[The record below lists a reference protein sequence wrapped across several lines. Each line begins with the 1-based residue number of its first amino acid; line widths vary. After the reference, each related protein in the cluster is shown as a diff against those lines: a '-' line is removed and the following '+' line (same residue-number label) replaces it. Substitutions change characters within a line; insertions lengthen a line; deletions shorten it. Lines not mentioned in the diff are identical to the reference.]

1 MTAAAD
7 LTTMIGLR
15 AENEGL
21 RERLRAA
28 LQSQA
33 SRDWWELQ
41 AYDTLA
47 ELHETQA
54 ELAEFHKALDS
65 SLAQIDAEHD
75 LAKALLI
82 RMRHYIMRHGL
93 LIGEC
98 VAWMQLKTRYGI
110 GQSEETDA
118 AWLREYQTRVNVD
131 ALPLVLEKEHADG

>member
-1 MTAAAD
+1 MSEEIALAAGDIAYWQQQAHD
-7 LTTMIGLR
+7 TM
-15 AENEGL
+15 
-21 RERLRAA
+21 
-28 LQSQA
+28 
-33 SRDWWELQ
+33 
-41 AYDTLA
+41 A

-54 ELAEFHKALDS
+54 ELAEFRKALDI

-110 GQSEETDA
+110 GQSVEADA

-131 ALPLVLEKEHADG
+131 ALPLVLPKEQCDG